1 MTNNK
6 ETSKELSMDI
16 EKYAEQ
22 YIFPSRSRYQLE
34 NFVVGQHDTPQM
46 QWKQVLLEGQ
56 QLAYNIKSAEI
67 NIKKTQIEME
77 KLLQTGD
84 EIDALD
90 AEQKRLDIILTER
103 TLAGA
108 KLELAWLEEVAGRI
122 GAYTFEE
129 VEADQPK
136 YWQLRLQRQADTDAL
151 SQIEGISPS
160 NIASMMNAGMIE
172 YKKEGSNEVPNLEA

>member
-1 MTNNK
+1 
-6 ETSKELSMDI
+6 MDI

-22 YIFPSRSRYQLE
+22 HIFPSRSRFQLE
-34 NFVVGQHDTPQM
+34 NFVIGQHDTAPM

-67 NIKKTQIEME
+67 SIKKTQIEME
-77 KLLQTGD
+77 KLLESGD
-84 EIDALD
+84 ELDALD

-108 KLELAWLEEVAGRI
+108 KLELQWLEDIAGQI
-122 GAYTFEE
+122 GAHSFED
-129 VEADQPK
+129 VEADQPN
-136 YWQLRLQRQADTDAL
+136 YWRLRLQRQADTDAL
-151 SQIEGISPS
+151 SQIEGVSPA

-172 YKKEGSNEVPNLEA
+172 YKKEEGNEVPNLEA

>member
-1 MTNNK
+1 
-6 ETSKELSMDI
+6 MDI
-16 EKYAEQ
+16 EKYAQEH
-22 YIFPSRSRYQLE
+22 IFPSRSRYQLE
-34 NFVVGQHDTPQM
+34 NFVVRQHDTPAM

-56 QLAYNIKSAEI
+56 QLAYNIKSAEL

-77 KLLQTGD
+77 RLLETGD
-84 EIDALD
+84 EIDAID

-108 KLELAWLEEVAGRI
+108 KIELNWLEDIAQQI
-122 GAYTFEE
+122 GVHSFEQ

-151 SQIEGISPS
+151 SQVEGVSPS
-160 NIASMMNAGMIE
+160 NIASMINAGIIE
-172 YKKEGSNEVPNLEA
+172 YKKEETNEIPNLEA